1 MGLTGSGLI
10 LIAIAWLVQLCFV
23 LKGNKKIQPL
33 FIIIYIV
40 GVFLLAY
47 NGFAAGGIAGAK
59 FELASLIASVI
70 VLIAVLAK
78 K

>member
-1 MGLTGSGLI
+1 MGLTDNGLI
-10 LIAIAWLVQLCFV
+10 LIAIAWFIQLCFV

-33 FIIIYIV
+33 FIIVYII

-47 NGFAAGGIAGAK
+47 NGFVATGIAGAK
-59 FELASLIASVI
+59 FELASLIASAI
-70 VLIAVLAK
+70 VLIAVLVK

>member
-1 MGLTGSGLI
+1 MGFAGNGLI
-10 LIAIAWLVQLCFV
+10 LITIAWLIQLYFV

-33 FIIIYIV
+33 FIIVYII

-47 NGFAAGGIAGAK
+47 DGFVVSGIAGAK
-59 FELASLIASVI
+59 FELASLIASAI
-70 VLIAVLAK
+70 VLIALLAK

>member
-1 MGLTGSGLI
+1 MGFTGNGLI
-10 LIAIAWLVQLCFV
+10 LIAIAWLIQLCFV

-33 FIIIYIV
+33 FIIIYII
-40 GVFLLAY
+40 GVSLLAY
-47 NGFAAGGIAGAK
+47 NGFVASGIAGAK
-59 FELASLIASVI
+59 FELASLIVSAV